1 VLEEALTTAL
11 ASVAD
16 GRRYWVRAPQ
26 GTARPY
32 VVLYRISGVPQYT
45 FSARSLTTSRIQA
58 NCIADTY
65 EAAKQLARDLIAAL
79 DGYSD
84 RANGLHAV
92 FIDSDGRDLPAESS
106 GGVDY
111 LYGVAVDLIAHH
123 T

>member
-1 VLEEALTTAL
+1 MIEEALTTAL
-11 ASVAD
+11 ASVAS

-26 GTARPY
+26 DAQRPY
-32 VVLYRISGVPQYT
+32 VVLHRVSGVPQYT
-45 FSARSLTTSRIQA
+45 FCDRSFTTSRVQA
-58 NCIADTY
+58 NCIADSY
-65 EAAKQLARDLIAAL
+65 GEAKQLSRDLISAL
-79 DGYSD
+79 DKYRD
-84 RANGLHAV
+84 PDIGLQAV